1 MIIAKMPYISI
12 STNPLKIRIKLLE
25 SMGINNLKI
34 WFIKK
39 CLIFSLRFMLIFTLF
54 LVHQFE
60 AKDIPV
66 LNSAQIKSALN
77 KKTKL
82 SVWLLSNVYRLY
94 SYSCLCLLAQ

>member
-1 MIIAKMPYISI
+1 
-12 STNPLKIRIKLLE
+12 
-25 SMGINNLKI
+25 
-34 WFIKK
+34 
-39 CLIFSLRFMLIFTLF
+39 MLIFTLF

-77 KKTKL
+77 KKDQTIRL
-82 SVWLLSNVYRLY
+82 AFFSNVYRLY

>member
-1 MIIAKMPYISI
+1 MS
-12 STNPLKIRIKLLE
+12 
-25 SMGINNLKI
+25 
-34 WFIKK
+34 
-39 CLIFSLRFMLIFTLF
+39 IFTLF

-82 SVWLLSNVYRLY
+82 SVWPSFVMYVGRI
-94 SYSCLCLLAQ
+94 QT

>member
-1 MIIAKMPYISI
+1 
-12 STNPLKIRIKLLE
+12 
-25 SMGINNLKI
+25 
-34 WFIKK
+34 
-39 CLIFSLRFMLIFTLF
+39 MLIFTLF

-82 SVWLLSNVYRLY
+82 SVWPSFSNVYRLY

>member
-1 MIIAKMPYISI
+1 
-12 STNPLKIRIKLLE
+12 
-25 SMGINNLKI
+25 
-34 WFIKK
+34 
-39 CLIFSLRFMLIFTLF
+39 MLIFTLF

-82 SVWLLSNVYRLY
+82 SVWPSFLMYIVSV
-94 SYSCLCLLAQ
+94 SYTHLTLPTTNL

>member
-1 MIIAKMPYISI
+1 
-12 STNPLKIRIKLLE
+12 
-25 SMGINNLKI
+25 
-34 WFIKK
+34 
-39 CLIFSLRFMLIFTLF
+39 MLIFTLF

-82 SVWLLSNVYRLY
+82 SFWPSFLMYIVYIVILVCVY
-94 SYSCLCLLAQ
+94 LPNKSQVQDQKYYAKG

>member
-1 MIIAKMPYISI
+1 MPY
-12 STNPLKIRIKLLE
+12 
-25 SMGINNLKI
+25 
-34 WFIKK
+34 F
-39 CLIFSLRFMLIFTLF
+39 FSLRFMSIFTLF

-77 KKTKL
+77 KKTQTICL
-82 SVWLLSNVYRLY
+82 AFFCHVCCLY